1 MKKLISSIQSKFPKC
16 SNQFIERAFIL
27 SYLRKK
33 SIDYRK
39 CDIIC
44 SFLDGG
50 HSSFEPIADYI
61 DVNTDIKEID
71 DLIVIFEL
79 LVDSSEKKNKG
90 VVYTPPIIRDYI
102 SQAVVGDEI
111 IPVLIDP
118 SCGCGAFLISAVRS
132 IKKKHEITYNELFA
146 KYIYGADIDA
156 HSIEKCKVLLSLLA
170 IETDGEIIYDYP
182 NLFVCNSLDRFDMK
196 QYKHK
201 FDAVVGN
208 PPYVRA
214 KNIDSCVK
222 DSLSKWS
229 VVAGNV
235 DLYIPFYQLGM
246 ELLKPSGALGYISPN
261 TFLQSVNG
269 RGLRNYIRDEKA
281 SVRIINFKEVQNF
294 QGITSYTCVV
304 LLHMDGNS
312 GVEYAMSLDGSL
324 RDCQYTNYDISAYID
339 NQEWRFGNYD
349 VDRLIYKI
357 EHQPQKL
364 DDYGIRN
371 GLATLCNDLFFF
383 RSDREDSGYFH
394 RTYNGKSYKIEKEI
408 CIDVAKPNI
417 MRSEVDLVKKGEKA
431 IFPYENGEVIP
442 EKKMQSEYPYT
453 YEFLKEYKDKLNSRD
468 KGKTDNYPAW
478 YAYGRTQGMNNTGL
492 KVLVPYMADRGVAI
506 ISENE
511 DLLFY
516 CGYAV
521 FAKDERT
528 LLLLKYFI
536 ESDVFWFYI
545 RMTSKP
551 YSKGFMALAKNYI
564 KNFGIP
570 NLSDAEEKSI
580 LSLPANEREEFI
592 ADLYK
597 LDYKDVKRYIEMAS

>member
-1 MKKLISSIQSKFPKC
+1 MKKIISSIQTKFPKC
-16 SNQFIERAFIL
+16 GNQSIEKALVL
-27 SYLRKK
+27 SYIRSK
-33 SIDYRK
+33 SIRY
-39 CDIIC
+39 CDSNIIC
-44 SFLDGG
+44 SFLTGDD
-50 HSSFEPIADYI
+50 FEYELIADYI
-61 DVNTDIKEID
+61 DDSTAIKDLD
-71 DLIVIFEL
+71 DLIVAFEL
-79 LVDSSEKKNKG
+79 LVDSNEKKNKG

-102 SQAVVGDEI
+102 SENVIGNKK
-111 IPVLIDP
+111 IPKLIDP
-118 SCGCGAFLISAVRS
+118 SCGCGAFLISSVKA
-132 IKKKHEITYNELFA
+132 IKNKHDISYTDLFST
-146 KYIYGADIDA
+146 YIYGADIEE

-170 IETDGEIIYDYP
+170 LESDGEIIQNFS
-182 NLFVCNSLDRFDMK
+182 NLFVCNSLEYFSTK
-196 QYKHK
+196 SYKNK
-201 FDAVVGN
+201 FDVVVGN

-214 KNIDSCVK
+214 KNIDLNVK
-222 DSLSKWS
+222 ELLDKWE
-229 VVAGNV
+229 VVTGNV

-246 ELLKPSGALGYISPN
+246 ELLKPCGMLGYISPN

-269 RGLRNYIRDEKA
+269 RGLRNYIRNKKVSA
-281 SVRIINFKEVQNF
+281 RIINFKGEQRF

-304 LLHMDGNS
+304 LLGMDGNS
-312 GVEYAMSLDGSL
+312 TIEYAISKGDLLDEY
-324 RDCQYTNYDISAYID
+324 QYTSYNISAYAD
-339 NQEWRFGNYD
+339 NQTWRFGNQD
-349 VDRLIYKI
+349 IDKLIYKI
-357 EHQPQKL
+357 EHQPNKL

-383 RSDREDSGYFH
+383 TSDREDAKYYY
-394 RTYNGKSYKIEKEI
+394 RTYNEKTYKIEKDI
-408 CIDVAKPNI
+408 CIDVAKPNV
-417 MRSEVDLVKKGEKA
+417 MRSEIDLIKKGEKA
-431 IFPYENGEVIP
+431 IFPYEKGTVIP
-442 EKKMQSEYPYT
+442 EKKMQTTYPGT
-453 YEFLKEYKDKLNSRD
+453 YGFLKEYKEKLESRD

-521 FAKDERT
+521 FAKDEKT

-570 NLSDAEEKSI
+570 TLTDNEKESV
-580 LSLPANEREEFI
+580 LTLPSEERERFI
-592 ADLYK
+592 AELYN
-597 LDYKDVKRYIEMAS
+597 LNYQDVKRYIELAS

>member
-1 MKKLISSIQSKFPKC
+1 MKKTVSSIQTKFPKY
-16 SNQFIERAFIL
+16 SNQSIERALVF
-27 SYLRKK
+27 SYLRSK
-33 SIDYRK
+33 SIDYNK
-39 CDIIC
+39 SEFIC
-44 SFLDGG
+44 SFLNEDD
-50 HSSFEPIADYI
+50 SDYEMIADYI
-61 DVNTDIKEID
+61 DVNANVKNLD
-71 DLIVIFEL
+71 DLIAAFEI
-79 LVDSSEKKNKG
+79 LVDSNKKKNKG
-90 VVYTPPIIRDYI
+90 VVYTPSVIRDYI
-102 SQAVVGDEI
+102 SQKVIDGET
-111 IPVLIDP
+111 IPILIDP
-118 SCGCGAFLISAVRS
+118 SCGCGGFLISS
-132 IKKKHEITYNELFA
+132 IKVIKNKYDISYNDLYST
-146 KYIYGADIDA
+146 YIYGADIDA
-156 HSIEKCKVLLSLLA
+156 HSIEKCKVLLSILA
-170 IETDGEIIYDYP
+170 IETDREIVGDFP
-182 NLFVCNSLDRFDMK
+182 NLFVCNSLEYFSLEDFRC
-196 QYKHK
+196 K
-201 FDAVVGN
+201 FDVVIGN

-214 KNIDSCVK
+214 KNIELNVK
-222 DSLSKWS
+222 ESLNKWE
-229 VVAGNV
+229 VVSGNV

-246 ELLKPSGALGYISPN
+246 ELLKPAGKLGYISPN

-269 RGLRNYIRDEKA
+269 RGLRNYIRDKRPSA
-281 SVRIINFKEVQNF
+281 RIINFKGEQKF

-304 LLHMDGNS
+304 LLSMDHNS
-312 GVEYAMSLDGSL
+312 KIEYAICNGNYLEE
-324 RDCQYTNYDISAYID
+324 CHYTKYDISTYAD
-339 NQEWRFGNYD
+339 NQTWRFGNRD

-357 EHQPQKL
+357 EHQPNKL

-383 RSDREDSGYFH
+383 TSDKEDAEYYY
-394 RTYNGKSYKIEKEI
+394 RTYNEKSYKIEKKI

-417 MRSEVDLVKKGEKA
+417 MRSEIDLIKKGEKA
-431 IFPYENGEVIP
+431 IFPYENGSVIP
-442 EKKMQSEYPYT
+442 EKKMQLAYPCT
-453 YEFLKEYKDKLNSRD
+453 YAFLKEYKKKLDSRD

-506 ISENE
+506 ISEQE

-570 NLSDAEEKSI
+570 SLTNNEEETV
-580 LSLPANEREEFI
+580 LTLPSEEREKFI
-592 ADLYK
+592 AELYN
-597 LDYKDVKRYIEMAS
+597 LNYQDVRHYIELAL

>member
-1 MKKLISSIQSKFPKC
+1 MKKMISSIQAKFPEC
-16 SNQFIERAFIL
+16 NNQSIERACIF
-27 SYLRKK
+27 SYLRNKA
-33 SIDYRK
+33 IIYRNSEVL
-39 CDIIC
+39 C
-44 SFLDGG
+44 SFLDGNA
-50 HSSFEPIADYI
+50 SDYEMIADYI
-61 DVNTDIKEID
+61 DASEVIKDLD
-71 DLIVIFEL
+71 DLIVAFEL

-90 VVYTPPIIRDYI
+90 VVYTPPAIRDYI
-102 SQAVVGDEI
+102 SQKVIGNEK

-118 SCGCGAFLISAVRS
+118 SCGCGAFLISSVKT
-132 IKKKHEITYNELFA
+132 IKNTHDISYSDLYA
-146 KYIYGADIDA
+146 DYIYGADIDA
-156 HSIEKCKVLLSLLA
+156 HNIEKCKVLLSLLA
-170 IETDGEIIYDYP
+170 LETDGEIVSDFP
-182 NLFVCNSLDRFDMK
+182 NLFVCNSLEYFDTDEY
-196 QYKHK
+196 QHI

-214 KNIDSCVK
+214 RNINMDVK
-222 DSLSKWS
+222 SLLGKWE
-229 VVAGNV
+229 VVTGNV

-246 ELLKPSGALGYISPN
+246 ELLKPDGKLGYISPN

-269 RGLRNYIRDEKA
+269 RGLRNYIRDKKMSA
-281 SVRIINFKEVQNF
+281 RIINFKGEQKF
-294 QGITSYTCVV
+294 QGITNYTCIVM
-304 LLHMDGNS
+304 LGMEEHS
-312 GVEYAMSLDGSL
+312 HIEYAVCKD
-324 RDCQYTNYDISAYID
+324 DCLEECRYTSYDISSYAD
-339 NQEWRFGNYD
+339 NQTWRFGNQD

-357 EHQPQKL
+357 EHQPNKL

-383 RSDREDSGYFH
+383 TSSKEDEKYYY
-394 RTYNGKSYKIEKEI
+394 RTYHDKMYKIEKEI

-417 MRSEVDLVKKGEKA
+417 MRSETDLAEKCEKA
-431 IFPYENGEVIP
+431 IFPYVNGTVIP
-442 EKKMQSEYPYT
+442 ESRMQTLYPYT
-453 YEFLKEYKDKLNSRD
+453 YGFLKEYKGKLDSRD
-468 KGKTDNYPAW
+468 KGKTDHYPAW
-478 YAYGRTQGMNNTGL
+478 YAYGRTQGMNNTGR

-506 ISENE
+506 ISEKE

-570 NLSDAEEKSI
+570 SLTDYEEESV
-580 LSLPANEREEFI
+580 LTLPSEEREKFI
-592 ADLYK
+592 AELYN
-597 LDYKDVKRYIEMAS
+597 LNYHEVKRYIELAS

>member
-1 MKKLISSIQSKFPKC
+1 MKKTISSIQAKFPKY
-16 SNQFIERAFIL
+16 SNQSIERALVL
-27 SYLRKK
+27 SYLHSN
-33 SIDYRK
+33 SIFYNNS
-39 CDIIC
+39 DIIC
-44 SFLDGG
+44 SFLDGDDSG
-50 HSSFEPIADYI
+50 HELIADYI
-61 DVNTDIKEID
+61 DVNADIKDLD
-71 DLIVIFEL
+71 DLIVAFEI
-79 LVDSSEKKNKG
+79 LVDSNEKKNKG

-102 SQAVVGDEI
+102 SNKVIGNET
-111 IPVLIDP
+111 IPILIDP
-118 SCGCGAFLISAVRS
+118 SCGCGAFLISSVKA
-132 IKKKHEITYNELFA
+132 IKNKHDISYNKLYSS
-146 KYIYGADIDA
+146 YIYGADIDA
-156 HSIEKCKVLLSLLA
+156 HSIEKCKLLLSLLA
-170 IETDGEIIYDYP
+170 IETDSEIVSDFP
-182 NLFVCNSLDRFDMK
+182 NLFVCNSLDYFSTDI
-196 QYKHK
+196 YKHK
-201 FDAVVGN
+201 FDVVVGN

-214 KNIDSCVK
+214 KNIDLHVK
-222 DSLSKWS
+222 ESLEKWE
-229 VVAGNV
+229 VVTGNV

-246 ELLKPSGALGYISPN
+246 ELLKPCGKLGYISPN

-269 RGLRNYIRDEKA
+269 RGLRNYIRDKRSSA
-281 SVRIINFKEVQNF
+281 KIINFKGEQKF

-304 LLHMDGNS
+304 LLSMDNNS
-312 GVEYAMSLDGSL
+312 KIEYAICKGDCLEK
-324 RDCQYTNYDISAYID
+324 CQYTSYDISIYAD
-339 NQEWRFGNYD
+339 NQTWRFGNQD

-357 EHQPQKL
+357 EHQPNKL

-383 RSDREDSGYFH
+383 TSDKEDVEYYY
-394 RTYNGKSYKIEKEI
+394 RTYNEKSYKIEKEI

-417 MRSEVDLVKKGEKA
+417 MRSEIDLIKKGEKA
-431 IFPYENGEVIP
+431 IFPYENGSVIP
-442 EKKMQSEYPYT
+442 EKKMKLAYPCT
-453 YEFLKEYKDKLNSRD
+453 YAFLKEYKEKLDSRD
-468 KGKTDNYPAW
+468 KGKTENYPAW

-506 ISENE
+506 ISEKE

-570 NLSDAEEKSI
+570 SLTDNEEESV
-580 LSLPANEREEFI
+580 LTLPSEERERFI
-592 ADLYK
+592 AELYNIN
-597 LDYKDVKRYIEMAS
+597 YQDVKRYIELAS

>member
-1 MKKLISSIQSKFPKC
+1 MKKLLLSIQAKFPEC
-16 SNQFIERAFIL
+16 SICSIERAFIH
-27 SYLRKK
+27 SYIRKK
-33 SIDYRK
+33 SIEYRK
-39 CDIIC
+39 SDIIC
-44 SFLDGG
+44 SFLNND
-50 HSSFEPIADYI
+50 SSYEPIADYVDANI
-61 DVNTDIKEID
+61 EIKEID
-71 DLIVIFEL
+71 DLIVMFEI
-79 LVDSSEKKNKG
+79 LVDTNEKKNKG
-90 VVYTPPIIRDYI
+90 VVYTPPVIRDYI
-102 SQAVVGDEI
+102 SQEVIGDET

-118 SCGCGAFLISAVRS
+118 SCGCGAFLISSARS
-132 IKKKHEITYNELFA
+132 IKEKHEVTYNDLFT

-170 IETDGEIIYDYP
+170 LETDGEIVDDYP
-182 NLFVCNSLDRFDMK
+182 NLFVCNSLDCLDK
-196 QYKHK
+196 KKYKHK
-201 FDAVVGN
+201 FDAVIGN

-214 KNIDSCVK
+214 KNIDTTVK
-222 DSLSKWS
+222 ASLSKWS
-229 VVAGNV
+229 VVTGNV

-246 ELLKPSGALGYISPN
+246 ELLKTNGILGYISPN
-261 TFLQSVNG
+261 TFLQSING
-269 RGLRNYIRDEKA
+269 RGLRNYIRDEKV
-281 SVRIINFKEVQNF
+281 SVRIINFKGVQKF

-304 LLHMDGNS
+304 LLRMDGKCNMKYALNS
-312 GVEYAMSLDGSL
+312 DGCL
-324 RDCQYTNYDISAYID
+324 KECQYTNYDISTYMD
-339 NQEWRFGNYD
+339 NQEWRFGNSD
-349 VDRLIYKI
+349 VDKLIYKI

-383 RSDREDSGYFH
+383 TSYKEDARYFY
-394 RTYNGKSYKIEKEI
+394 RTYNNKRYKIEKQV

-417 MRSEVDLVKKGEKA
+417 MRSEIDLVRKGEKA
-431 IFPYENGEVIP
+431 IFPYENGAVIP
-442 EKKMQSEYPYT
+442 EVKMQTEYPCT
-453 YEFLKEYKDKLNSRD
+453 YGFLKEYKDRLNSRD

-478 YAYGRTQGMNNTGL
+478 YAYGRTQGMNNKGL

-506 ISENE
+506 MSENE
-511 DLLFY
+511 NLLFY

-528 LLLLKYFI
+528 LLLLKHFI

-570 NLSDAEEKSI
+570 NLSDAEEEAI
-580 LSLPANEREEFI
+580 LSLPAKEREEFI

>member
-1 MKKLISSIQSKFPKC
+1 MRKLISAIQSKFPKC
-16 SNQFIERAFIL
+16 SIQSIEKAFIL

-33 SIDYRK
+33 AIDYRK
-39 CDIIC
+39 CVIIC
-44 SFLDGG
+44 SFLDGDD
-50 HSSFEPIADYI
+50 SSFEPIADYV
-61 DVNTDIKEID
+61 DANTNINEID

-79 LVDSSEKKNKG
+79 LVDSNEKKNKG
-90 VVYTPPIIRDYI
+90 VVYTPPIIRDFILQEVI
-102 SQAVVGDEI
+102 SDET

-132 IKKKHEITYNELFA
+132 IKKKYKITYNDLYA
-146 KYIYGADIDA
+146 KNIYGADIDA

-170 IETDGEIIYDYP
+170 IENDGEIINNYP
-182 NLFVCNSLDRFDMK
+182 NLFVCNSLERFRMK
-196 QYKHK
+196 KYKNK

-214 KNIDSCVK
+214 KNIDSNAK
-222 DSLSKWS
+222 ASLSKWS
-229 VVAGNV
+229 VVAGNT

-246 ELLKPSGALGYISPN
+246 ELLKPDGILGYISPN

-281 SVRIINFKEVQNF
+281 SVRIINFKDAQKF

-304 LLHMDGNS
+304 LLRLDGNS
-312 GVEYAMSLDGSL
+312 IVEYAMSVDGRL

-339 NQEWRFGNYD
+339 NQTWRFGNSD
-349 VDRLIYKI
+349 VDKLIYKI

-383 RSDREDSGYFH
+383 TSNSEDSRYFY
-394 RTYNGKSYKIEKEI
+394 RTYNGKSYKIEKRI

-417 MRSEVDLVKKGEKA
+417 MRSEIDLIRKGEKA
-431 IFPYENGEVIP
+431 IFPYENGAVIP
-442 EKKMQSEYPYT
+442 EKKMQAEYPYA
-453 YEFLKEYKDKLNSRD
+453 YGFLKEYKDKLNSRD

-478 YAYGRTQGMNNTGL
+478 YAYGRTQGMHNTGL

-506 ISENE
+506 ISENK

-516 CGYAV
+516 CGYAI

-528 LLLLKYFI
+528 LRLLKYFI

-580 LSLPANEREEFI
+580 LSLPVNEREEFI
-592 ADLYK
+592 AELYK

>member
-1 MKKLISSIQSKFPKC
+1 MKKTISSIQTKFPKY
-16 SNQFIERAFIL
+16 SNQSIERALVL
-27 SYLRKK
+27 SYLRSK
-33 SIDYRK
+33 SIDYYNS
-39 CDIIC
+39 DIIC
-44 SFLDGG
+44 SFLNGDDSGY
-50 HSSFEPIADYI
+50 EMLADYI
-61 DVNTDIKEID
+61 EDNADVKDLD
-71 DLIVIFEL
+71 DLIVAFEIL
-79 LVDSSEKKNKG
+79 WDSIEKKNKG
-90 VVYTPPIIRDYI
+90 VVYTPPVIRDYI
-102 SQAVVGDEI
+102 SQNMINDEMVPI
-111 IPVLIDP
+111 LIDP
-118 SCGCGAFLISAVRS
+118 SCGCGAFLISA
-132 IKKKHEITYNELFA
+132 IKAIKNKHDISYKDLYST
-146 KYIYGADIDA
+146 YIYGADIDA
-156 HSIEKCKVLLSLLA
+156 HSIEKCRVLLSILA
-170 IETDGEIIYDYP
+170 IETDREIVGDFP
-182 NLFVCNSLDRFDMK
+182 NLVVCNSLDYFSAEEF
-196 QYKHK
+196 KHK
-201 FDAVVGN
+201 FDVVIGN

-214 KNIDSCVK
+214 KNIELNVK
-222 DSLSKWS
+222 KSLNKWG

-246 ELLKPSGALGYISPN
+246 ELLKPCGKLGYISPN

-269 RGLRNYIRDEKA
+269 RGLRNYIRDKRPSA
-281 SVRIINFKEVQNF
+281 KIINFKGEQKF

-304 LLHMDGNS
+304 LLSMDNNS
-312 GVEYAMSLDGSL
+312 KIEYAICNDNCLEE
-324 RDCQYTNYDISAYID
+324 CQYTEYDISTYAD
-339 NQEWRFGNYD
+339 NQTWRFGNQD

-357 EHQPQKL
+357 EHQPNKL

-383 RSDREDSGYFH
+383 TSDKEDAEYYY
-394 RTYNGKSYKIEKEI
+394 RTYNEKSYKIEKKI

-417 MRSEVDLVKKGEKA
+417 MRSEIDLIRKSEKA
-431 IFPYENGEVIP
+431 IFPYVNGSVIP
-442 EKKMQSEYPYT
+442 EEKMQLAYPCT
-453 YEFLKEYKDKLNSRD
+453 YSFLKEYKKKLDSRD

-506 ISENE
+506 ISEQE

-570 NLSDAEEKSI
+570 SLTNNEEETV
-580 LSLPANEREEFI
+580 LSLPSEEREKFI
-592 ADLYK
+592 AKLYN
-597 LDYKDVKRYIEMAS
+597 LNYQDVRHYIELVS

>member
-1 MKKLISSIQSKFPKC
+1 MKKLIASIQSKFPDHG
-16 SNQFIERAFIL
+16 NHAIEQAFVL

-33 SIDYRK
+33 ALNYSSNEVIK
-39 CDIIC
+39 A
-44 SFLDGG
+44 FLDDKD
-50 HSSFEPIADYI
+50 SNYELISDYI
-61 DVNTDIKEID
+61 DERSCISNLD
-71 DLIVIFEL
+71 DLIVAFEI
-79 LVDSSEKKNKG
+79 LVDSGEKKNKG
-90 VVYTPPIIRDYI
+90 VVYTPPVIRDYI
-102 SQAVVGDEI
+102 SSEVVSDSN

-118 SCGCGAFLISAVRS
+118 SCGCGAFLISAARTL
-132 IKKKHEITYNELFA
+132 KEKHNVSYDDLFTN
-146 KYIYGADIDA
+146 YIYGADIDA
-156 HSIEKCKVLLSLLA
+156 HSIEKCKVLLSILA
-170 IETDGEIIYDYP
+170 YETSGEIIKDFP
-182 NLFVCNSLDRFDMK
+182 NLLVCNSLDRFDMK
-196 QYKHK
+196 KYKHK
-201 FDAVVGN
+201 FDVVVGN
-208 PPYVRA
+208 PPYVRS
-214 KNIDSCVK
+214 KNINDDVK
-222 DSLSKWS
+222 KSLEKWS
-229 VVAGNV
+229 VVSGNV

-246 ELLKPSGALGYISPN
+246 ELLKPNGQLGYISPN

-269 RGLRNYIRDEKA
+269 RGLRNYIRDNKA
-281 SVRIINFKEVQNF
+281 SARIINFKEEQKF

-304 LLHMDGNS
+304 LITLDNRSSIDYALSKDGCL
-312 GVEYAMSLDGSL
+312 E
-324 RDCQYTNYDISAYID
+324 DCEYTNYNIGSYID
-339 NQEWRFGNYD
+339 NQTWRFGNQD
-349 VDRLIYKI
+349 VDKLIYQI

-383 RSDREDSGYFH
+383 TSDKEDIDYYY
-394 RTYNGKSYKIEKEI
+394 RTYNGKEYKIEKNI

-417 MRSEVDLVKKGEKA
+417 MRSEVDLIKKVEKA
-431 IFPYENGEVIP
+431 IFPYENGAVIP
-442 EKKMQSEYPYT
+442 EKAMKSIYPFT
-453 YEFLKEYKDKLNSRD
+453 YRFLKEYKDKLDSRD

-506 ISENE
+506 ISEKE

-570 NLSDAEEKSI
+570 ALSSEEEESI
-580 LSLPANEREEFI
+580 LTLPANERERFI

-597 LDYKDVKRYIEMAS
+597 LDYKDVKHYIDLAS